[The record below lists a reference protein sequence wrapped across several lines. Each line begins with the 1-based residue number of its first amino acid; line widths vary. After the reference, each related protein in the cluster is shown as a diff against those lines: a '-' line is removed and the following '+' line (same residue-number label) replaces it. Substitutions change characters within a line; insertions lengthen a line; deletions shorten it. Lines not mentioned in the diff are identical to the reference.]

1 MNTYEKQGGGGIR
14 HAKQNLPFRK
24 TDPVGAYPPAPT
36 CPGPVGS
43 FSGTRSGGTLFHK
56 SRVTS
61 RESPFFPSCAI
72 ASARPR
78 CQNGF
83 ERSINATLGNISA
96 RPGV

>member
-43 FSGTRSGGTLFHK
+43 FSG
-56 SRVTS
+56 SRVTVLPLVCHCIG
-61 RESPFFPSCAI
+61 E
-72 ASARPR
+72 
-78 CQNGF
+78 
-83 ERSINATLGNISA
+83 ATVSEWF
-96 RPGV
+96 